1 MSIAMEWAEVV
12 PGCIVVATADRIW
25 LHTPVFNGQPDPFA
39 LPMEGPGSVETTRQL
54 LDGAIGA
61 AGRRKPAPAPQQAP
75 SQTLQQAPPQAP
87 QGTPPL
93 TPARWAWRLAGYYQT
108 THATPRLMAAA
119 AERFAAAGRDA
130 LAAWARD
137 KVRDEAGHDR
147 LALRDL
153 DALGY
158 DAARLVDA
166 LVPPTA
172 AALVRYFEARVLEDD
187 DPIGCVGYAYALER
201 LALER
206 GARDIAAVEAILPR
220 GVVATRCLRVHSAA
234 GSDAAHVDETVR
246 LVTQLTAG
254 ERTRVARACY
264 ETAIIYCTPPANGF
278 ITEEALVQ
286 RLSALA
292 NGAESRREKR

>member
-1 MSIAMEWAEVV
+1 MSIAMEWAEVE
-12 PGCIVVATADRIW
+12 PGSIVVATSDRVW
-25 LHTPVFNGQPDPFA
+25 LHTPVFNGQPDPFG
-39 LPMEGPGSVETTRQL
+39 LPMDGPGSVETTRQL

-61 AGRRKPAPAPQQAP
+61 AGRRKPSQAP
-75 SQTLQQAPPQAP
+75 SLAPKQTPQA
-87 QGTPPL
+87 GALPL

-130 LAAWARD
+130 LAAWARA
-137 KVRDEAGHDR
+137 KVQDEAGHDR

-234 GSDAAHVDETVR
+234 GSDATHVDEAVR
-246 LVTQLTAG
+246 LVAQLTAG

-286 RLSALA
+286 RLSALE

>member
-1 MSIAMEWAEVV
+1 MSIAMEWAEVA
-12 PGCIVVATADRIW
+12 PGCIVVATAERVW
-25 LHTPVFNGQPDPFA
+25 LHTPVFSGQPDLFA
-39 LPMEGPGSVETTRQL
+39 LPMEGPGGVETTRRL

-61 AGRRKPAPAPQQAP
+61 AGRRKPAQAPAPPPPAPQA
-75 SQTLQQAPPQAP
+75 A
-87 QGTPPL
+87 PPL

-119 AERFAAAGRDA
+119 AERFAAAGRAA
-130 LAAWARD
+130 LAAWARE

-158 DAARLVDA
+158 DAARVVDA

-234 GSDAAHVDETVR
+234 GSDAAHVEETVR
-246 LVTQLTAG
+246 LVSQLTAG

-264 ETAIIYCTPPANGF
+264 ETAAIYCTPPANGF

-286 RLSALA
+286 TLSALE

>member
-1 MSIAMEWAEVV
+1 MSIAMEWAEVA

-61 AGRRKPAPAPQQAP
+61 AGRRKPDQASQQA
-75 SQTLQQAPPQAP
+75 QA

-119 AERFAAAGRDA
+119 AERFTAGGREA
-130 LAAWARD
+130 LAAWAHD

-158 DAARLVDA
+158 DATRLVDA

-172 AALVRYFEARVLEDD
+172 AALVSYFEARVLEDD

-206 GARDIAAVEAILPR
+206 GARDIAAVEAILPP

-234 GSDAAHVDETVR
+234 GSDATHVDEAVQ
-246 LVTQLTAG
+246 LVAQLTAG
-254 ERTRVARACY
+254 ERTRVARASR
-264 ETAIIYCTPPANGF
+264 G
-278 ITEEALVQ
+278 
-286 RLSALA
+286 LA
-292 NGAESRREKR
+292 

>member
-1 MSIAMEWAEVV
+1 MSIAMEWAEVA
-12 PGCIVVATADRIW
+12 PGSIVVATAERIW

-39 LPMEGPGSVETTRQL
+39 LPMEGPGSEATTRQL

-61 AGRRKPAPAPQQAP
+61 AGRRKPAQA
-75 SQTLQQAPPQAP
+75 LQAQAAQA
-87 QGTPPL
+87 TPPL

-130 LAAWARD
+130 LAAWARE

-158 DAARLVDA
+158 DAAAVVDA

-234 GSDAAHVDETVR
+234 GSDATHVDDTVR
-246 LVTQLTAG
+246 LVAQLTAG

>member
-1 MSIAMEWAEVV
+1 MSIAMEWAEVE
-12 PGCIVVATADRIW
+12 PGCIVVATSDRAW
-25 LHTPVFNGQPDPFA
+25 LHARVFNGQPDPFA

-61 AGRRKPAPAPQQAP
+61 AGRRRSSQAPGSVPQPAPQ
-75 SQTLQQAPPQAP
+75 
-87 QGTPPL
+87 L

-119 AERFAAAGRDA
+119 AERFAAAGREA

-137 KVRDEAGHDR
+137 KVQDEAGHDR

-158 DAARLVDA
+158 DAARVVDA

-206 GARDIAAVEAILPR
+206 GARDIAAVEAILPP
-220 GVVATRCLRVHSAA
+220 GVVATRCLRVHSAT
-234 GSDAAHVDETVR
+234 GSDAAHVEETVR
-246 LVTQLTAG
+246 LVAQLTAG
-254 ERTRVARACY
+254 ERMRVARACY
-264 ETAIIYCTPPANGF
+264 ETANIYCTPPANGF
-278 ITEEALVQ
+278 IAEEALVQ
-286 RLSALA
+286 RLSALEG
-292 NGAESRREKR
+292 GADPRREKR